1 MVPVNN
7 CMSIQLNVHTFP
19 DCTFVECNMNIPHV
33 AVFCNQADINGPSF
47 CCKHHSVVLADSV
60 VKINVNAMVV
70 DRIKMWGGSVLFSP
84 LLKNN
89 NLISI

>member
-7 CMSIQLNVHTFP
+7 CMSIQLNVHTFT

-70 DRIKMWGGSVLFSP
+70 DRISCTKNVGGECFVFSSF
-84 LLKNN
+84 KKQ
-89 NLISI
+89 